1 MRHRKSPVTR
11 LSNSAVQCRVD
22 SGPEGR
28 EVWGKYWEPC
38 CADIHLWNKPRETKG
53 REKRG
58 RGGWGGVGVGSGEW
72 EREEKRT
79 KSHNNKMAEVGFAGA
94 KVP

>member
-1 MRHRKSPVTR
+1 M
-11 LSNSAVQCRVD
+11 
-22 SGPEGR
+22 
-28 EVWGKYWEPC
+28 EPDITVRDTGT
-38 CADIHLWNKPRETKG
+38 DIHLWNKPRETKG

-79 KSHNNKMAEVGFAGA
+79 KSHNK
-94 KVP
+94 KCQQLTRQP